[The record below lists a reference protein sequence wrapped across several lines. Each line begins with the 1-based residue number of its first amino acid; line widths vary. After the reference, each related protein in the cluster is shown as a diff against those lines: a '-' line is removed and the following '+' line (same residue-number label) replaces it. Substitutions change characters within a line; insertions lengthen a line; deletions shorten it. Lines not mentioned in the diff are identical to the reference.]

1 MNQVRY
7 LFTSA
12 EVPEAVLAALEHAF
26 HYIVVHD
33 IIRAAPLQPP
43 GHLVV
48 VEQLYHAACART
60 VCANTTND
68 VNLAVG
74 VPRSAFEWPTD
85 LPIPHLVMFLTLST
99 ATRMQRQKCV
109 VRGSSLTE
117 RSSERNVARDA
128 RAQEAYS
135 LVRRAGPIHPSKP
148 LSRPHLSPHPR
159 PREGPLFIFQAPV

>member
-1 MNQVRY
+1 VNQVRY

-99 ATRMQRQKCV
+99 ATRMQRQKCA

-135 LVRRAGPIHPSKP
+135 LVRRAGPIHPSI
-148 LSRPHLSPHPR
+148 R
-159 PREGPLFIFQAPV
+159 APF